1 MRFSYR
7 LDTLARMSGPLNIR
21 STLLRAAA
29 LADLAGLDGV
39 ACTLPGS
46 YDKHEL
52 TLLRAAVESY
62 LSLFVPVEDGA
73 LGLAMELNPD
83 LIFLLPP
90 GLDYPRG
97 FAEEEVSQQQI
108 KPLVKSIHAA
118 NAGAGLL
125 VEPSVSAMKEARQCE
140 LDYVVLDCHGYS
152 EAESEG
158 SAFEALE
165 QIESAAL
172 AARKLGLRVMASG
185 GLSART
191 LPPIVA
197 LGSIEEV
204 VLGHELTLRSVFK
217 GLTGAVEEVRLTA
230 QGMGGRR

>member
-7 LDTLARMSGPLNIR
+7 LDTVARMSGPLNIR
-21 STLLRAAA
+21 STLLRGAA

-39 ACTLPGS
+39 ACTLPGP

-62 LSLFVPVEDGA
+62 LSLFTPVDDDT
-73 LGLAMELNPD
+73 LRFAMELNPD
-83 LIFLLPP
+83 LIFLIPP

-97 FAEEEVSQQQI
+97 FAVEEVSPKQI

-118 NAGAGLL
+118 SASVGML
-125 VEPSVSAMKEARQCE
+125 VEPSVAAMKEARQCE

-158 SAFEALE
+158 NALEALE
-165 QIESAAL
+165 EIESAAL
-172 AARKLGLRVMASG
+172 AARKLGLRVIATG

-191 LPPIVA
+191 LPPILA
-197 LGSIEEV
+197 QGTIEEV

-217 GLTGAVEEVRLTA
+217 GLAGAVEEVQQCARGVGSRT
-230 QGMGGRR
+230 